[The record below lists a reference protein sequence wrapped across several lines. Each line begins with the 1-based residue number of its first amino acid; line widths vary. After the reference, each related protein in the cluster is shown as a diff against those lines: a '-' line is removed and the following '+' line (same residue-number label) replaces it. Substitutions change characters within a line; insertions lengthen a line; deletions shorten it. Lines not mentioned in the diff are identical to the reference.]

1 MEWLQ
6 ARFDEVSPEEPEE
19 SQPSELSNLK
29 AEMMKNKK
37 RIKSM
42 MATLESQTKL
52 LRALAVTI
60 DPKFKLP
67 DDPEGNRGADSTD
80 DGLKASLEAEMESEE
95 PLDETRG

>member
-1 MEWLQ
+1 
-6 ARFDEVSPEEPEE
+6 
-19 SQPSELSNLK
+19 
-29 AEMMKNKK
+29 
-37 RIKSM
+37 M

-95 PLDETRG
+95 PLDETRGWWIRSERFNLYFLHSAKCPG